1 MKLTWFGA
9 SAFRVHSGG
18 AIVVVEPDAAGAGF
32 DRAELVSGADQLVGF
47 GESGMSLASAGWKPR
62 PPLRPLEADEENR
75 APEIA
80 ALGSDCLVINADGEA
95 PLVIACGN
103 VPGVGKWA
111 EKAVIV
117 LCGTGLADRGAALL
131 DRISPS
137 LIALAGEE
145 AEVDTAFAQLRDRL
159 DGTGMIALERAL
171 AVEV

>member
-1 MKLTWFGA
+1 MKFTWFGT
-9 SAFRVHSGG
+9 SAFRIHVGG
-18 AIVVVEPDAAGAGF
+18 AIVVVEPEAAGTGI
-32 DRAELVSGADQLVGF
+32 DPAELVSGADLVVRF
-47 GESGMSLASAGWKPR
+47 GEEKVLADSIGWKPR

-103 VPGVGKWA
+103 VPVVGKWA
-111 EKAVIV
+111 DKAVIV
-117 LCGTGLADRGAALL
+117 LCGTRLSDRGAALL

-145 AEVDTAFAQLRDRL
+145 AEVDAAFAQLRDRL